1 MDILFLLTGIICA
14 CIVPFLHYNFLLF
27 KGTAYFLILIV
38 FAFFVLAYAILSI
51 FKFKIARVD
60 YLLSKKIVSWQMESE
75 TKKASRVPYILSL
88 FFGILLGAFL
98 AIKSVDLLSN
108 ILLSLAL
115 AFTCLGWYLMGVK
128 RYNNKIKETDS
139 FLISHMGLI
148 YNNKVYV
155 FNGYSKGI
163 TGVKKENKELH
174 LDLINGKKQSNII
187 IEIPDEKSAEV
198 DAFLIDLKEYFNS
211 DGDKE

>member
-1 MDILFLLTGIICA
+1 MDILFLLTGFICA
-14 CIVPFLHYNFLLF
+14 CIVPFLHYDFLLF

-38 FAFFVLAYAILSI
+38 FTFFVLAYTILSI

-60 YLLSKKIVSWQMESE
+60 YLLSKKIVSWQMETK
-75 TKKASRVPYILSL
+75 TKKPSIIPYVFSL
-88 FFGILLGAFL
+88 FFGICLGVFL
-98 AIKSVDLLSN
+98 AIKSVTLLSN

-128 RYNNKIKETDS
+128 RYNNKINETDS

-148 YNNKVYV
+148 YNNEVYV

-163 TGVKKENKELH
+163 TSVKKEDKKLH

-187 IEIPDEKSAEV
+187 VEIPDEKLAEV

-211 DGDKE
+211 DGD